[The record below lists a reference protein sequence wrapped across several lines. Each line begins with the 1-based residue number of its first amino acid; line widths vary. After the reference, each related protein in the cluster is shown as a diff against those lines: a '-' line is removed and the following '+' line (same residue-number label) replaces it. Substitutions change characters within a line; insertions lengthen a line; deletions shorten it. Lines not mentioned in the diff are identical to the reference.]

1 MPPLPVGKLSGDVL
15 QRLFGKYARPG
26 EGPAAERVVVGPR
39 VGEDAAV
46 IDFGD
51 RYLVVTTDPIT
62 FATEAAG
69 WYALHVNA
77 NDVAVRG
84 ARPAWF
90 LATLLL
96 PEGQT
101 TEAHVEVLFSEVA
114 EACAALGV
122 TLVGGHTEVTAG
134 LTRPIVSGTMLGE
147 VAKDGLVTTGGARPG
162 DTLLLTK
169 GVPLEGAAIIAR
181 ERGEE
186 AMRRGVPAEVV
197 ARARELLRRPGLSV
211 VPEAMLATAAARVR
225 AMHDPTEGGL
235 ATACWE
241 LAEAAEAGVRLER
254 ERIPLL
260 PDGARLCAAFGLDP
274 LGTIASGALLLAV
287 APADAERVEAACRSA
302 GITCAAIGAV
312 TERSQG
318 ATLVEGGRT
327 RPLPTF
333 PQDEIT
339 KLFAGS

>member
-1 MPPLPVGKLSGDVL
+1 MPSLPVGKLSGDVL
-15 QRLFGKYARPG
+15 QRLFGKYARPP
-26 EGPAAERVVVGPR
+26 EGAAAERVVVGPR

-51 RYLVVTTDPIT
+51 RYLVAATDPIT
-62 FATEAAG
+62 FATDAMG

-96 PEGQT
+96 PEGRT
-101 TEAHVEVLFSEVA
+101 TEADVEALFAEVT

-122 TLVGGHTEVTAG
+122 ALVGGHTEVTAG

-147 VAKDGLVTTGGARPG
+147 VAKDALVTTGGARPG

-211 VPEAMLATAAARVR
+211 VPEARLATAAARVR

-287 APADAERVEAACRSA
+287 APADAERVEAACRGA

>member
-1 MPPLPVGKLSGDVL
+1 
-15 QRLFGKYARPG
+15 
-26 EGPAAERVVVGPR
+26 
-39 VGEDAAV
+39 
-46 IDFGD
+46 
-51 RYLVVTTDPIT
+51 
-62 FATEAAG
+62 
-69 WYALHVNA
+69 
-77 NDVAVRG
+77 
-84 ARPAWF
+84 
-90 LATLLL
+90 
-96 PEGQT
+96 
-101 TEAHVEVLFSEVA
+101 VA

-122 TLVGGHTEVTAG
+122 SLIGGHTEVTAG
-134 LTRPIVSGTMLGE
+134 LTHPIVAGTMLGE
-147 VAKDGLVTTGGARPG
+147 VAKDALVTTGGARPG

-211 VPEAMLATAAARVR
+211 VPEARLATAAARVH

-254 ERIPLL
+254 ERIPIL
-260 PDGARLCAAFGLDP
+260 PDGARLCEAFGLDP

-287 APADAERVEAACRSA
+287 APADAAAVEAACRGA

-312 TERSQG
+312 TERRQG
-318 ATLVEGGRT
+318 TTLVEGGRT

>member
-26 EGPAAERVVVGPR
+26 EGPAAARVVVGPR

-46 IDFGD
+46 LDFGD
-51 RYLVVTTDPIT
+51 RYLVVTTDPVT
-62 FATEAAG
+62 FVTDAAG

-101 TEAHVEVLFSEVA
+101 TEAQVEALFAEVA

-122 TLVGGHTEVTAG
+122 SLIGGHTEVTAG
-134 LTRPIVSGTMLGE
+134 LTRPIVAGTMLGE
-147 VAKDGLVTTGGARPG
+147 VAKDALVTTGGARPG

-211 VPEAMLATAAARVR
+211 VPEARLATAAARVH

-254 ERIPLL
+254 ERIPIL

-287 APADAERVEAACRSA
+287 APADAAAVEAACRGA
-302 GITCAAIGAV
+302 GIMCAAIGEV
-312 TERSQG
+312 TERRQG
-318 ATLVEGGRT
+318 TTLVEGGRA

>member
-46 IDFGD
+46 LDFGD
-51 RYLVVTTDPIT
+51 RYLVVTTDPVT
-62 FATEAAG
+62 FVTDAAG

-101 TEAHVEVLFSEVA
+101 TEAQVEALFAEVA

-122 TLVGGHTEVTAG
+122 SLIGGHTEVTAG
-134 LTRPIVSGTMLGE
+134 LTRPIVAGTMLGE
-147 VAKDGLVTTGGARPG
+147 VAKDALVTTGGARPG

-186 AMRRGVPAEVV
+186 AIRRGVPAEVV

-211 VPEAMLATAAARVR
+211 VPEARLATAAARVH

-254 ERIPLL
+254 ERIPIL

-287 APADAERVEAACRSA
+287 APADAAAVEAACRGA
-302 GITCAAIGAV
+302 GIMCAAIGEV
-312 TERSQG
+312 TERRQG
-318 ATLVEGGRT
+318 TTLVEGGRA

-333 PQDEIT
+333 SQDEIT